1 VLPGA
6 ELPLPRA
13 LVDVVVGGVVVTG
26 RVERLRPTGLVVE
39 LPGALPPGDGV
50 ELYWNGADGV
60 RVVPA
65 RVVLCWTVRTGVR
78 VQLVPSGPAEAGNR
92 RDAVRADLRLRAQLT
107 ERESGAVFLGRTR
120 DVSETGLRCLLAPG
134 PLAPTAGAE
143 VDVGLPLRGAVFP
156 VPGRLHRV
164 SPDEDGWDVVVA
176 YAGLCASMADL
187 LRAQVFAAL
196 REQRRLSLR

>member
-1 VLPGA
+1 MLPGA

-134 PLAPTAGAE
+134 PLAVLARLAAAGGDVVPRARLLAALPSAAGDHA
-143 VDVGLPLRGAVFP
+143 VDVAVARVRAVLPDGVVRTVVKRG
-156 VPGRLHRV
+156 
-164 SPDEDGWDVVVA
+164 
-176 YAGLCASMADL
+176 YAL
-187 LRAQVFAAL
+187 
-196 REQRRLSLR
+196 ERR